1 MSATIAPG
9 HNVAARLTYSIDTGV
24 KPITGTTD
32 PDGRLRHRTGEF
44 EEREMTIHDGRP
56 GRAAYSLERQG
67 FTLVDHPTQ
76 VKDFYDPE
84 ELLRVYYA
92 EIECLVTKLSGA
104 SRILI
109 FDHTIRSGN
118 EADQESK
125 RLREP
130 VKVVH
135 NDYTEWS
142 GPQRLRDLLPAHEA
156 EALLRHRVAVIQVW
170 RPIRGPVLSSP
181 LAICDAQSVAPA
193 DLIAAERRHP
203 DRVGEIYQL
212 AYNPGHRWYWFP
224 QMRRDE
230 ALVFKCY
237 DSLIDGRARFTAHGS
252 FDDPGTPAGAPPRE
266 SIEVRTLAL
275 WGNG

>member
-1 MSATIAPG
+1 MVNDQRRELDGQVALVTGSAKNI
-9 HNVAARLTYSIDTGV
+9 
-24 KPITGTTD
+24 
-32 PDGRLRHRTGEF
+32 
-44 EEREMTIHDGRP
+44 
-56 GRAAYSLERQG
+56 GRAINLALADAGAKVVINALTSRAEAQSLA
-67 FTLVDHPTQ
+67 
-76 VKDFYDPE
+76 
-84 ELLRVYYA
+84 A
-92 EIECLVTKLSGA
+92 EINDAGGEAMAHIADIRDPS
-104 SRILI
+104 

-193 DLIAAERRHP
+193 DLIAAERHHP

-230 ALVFKCY
+230 ALVFKC
-237 DSLIDGRARFTAHGS
+237 
-252 FDDPGTPAGAPPRE
+252 
-266 SIEVRTLAL
+266 
-275 WGNG
+275 